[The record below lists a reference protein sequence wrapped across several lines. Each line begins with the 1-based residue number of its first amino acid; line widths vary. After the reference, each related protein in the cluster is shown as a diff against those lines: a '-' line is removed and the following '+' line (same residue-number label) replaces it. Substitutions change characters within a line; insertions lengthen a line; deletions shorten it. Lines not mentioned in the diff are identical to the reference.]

1 MKKTFALIGAVLCAC
16 ALFAF
21 PAPALAATAVHT
33 LTMVQHV
40 GHFDILSSMQHAGA
54 ILAMLGA
61 APAFEQKDGLADNLP
76 ADPAEAIGKIAEA
89 WDAFTKSHAEEM
101 KEVKKGVTDPV
112 LTERLGK
119 IEKSLEDG
127 SEAKQKIEAAIAAER
142 KEREDLE
149 LRLQR
154 EGIKGDGDGAKRE
167 LEIKTFNRMLA
178 ADAAE
183 RKHQPVVLDAKG
195 YDDYK
200 AAFDRML
207 RSNEKLLTPE
217 EMKTL
222 SVGSDPDGGY
232 LVTPDTSGRVAK
244 KVFETSPI
252 RQIASV
258 QVISTD
264 ALEGMEDVGDAGC
277 GYAGEHSTSGD
288 TTTPQIGKWRIP
300 VHIIDT
306 EPKATQQLLD
316 DAAIDVESWLGGKV
330 GNKFGRF
337 ENAEFVTGA
346 ANKILGF
353 AAGYTMTLDSGA
365 GVSWGEIG
373 YVATGVNG
381 DFAASNPADK
391 LHELVGALK
400 VDYLPNA
407 RFVTRRTVVTKMR
420 KFKDANGLYLLQPSL
435 VLGVPDAVMGY
446 PLLRAEDMPA
456 LGNSSKSLAFGDFNE
471 AYQIVDR
478 QGIRVLRDPYTAKPY
493 VKFYT
498 TKRTGGGV
506 VNYEAMKLLS
516 FG

>member
-1 MKKTFALIGAVLCAC
+1 MNKSIALIGAVLCAC
-16 ALFAF
+16 ALLVV
-21 PAPALAATAVHT
+21 PAPALAATAAHT
-33 LTMVQHV
+33 LSLFHQA
-40 GHFDILSSMQHAGA
+40 GQFDIFAPLQHAGFA
-54 ILAMLGA
+54 LAMLGA
-61 APAFEQKDGLADNLP
+61 APAFEQKDGLSADLP
-76 ADPAEAIGKIAEA
+76 SDPAEAIGKIAEA
-89 WDAFTKSHAEEM
+89 WDAFTKSHTEEM
-101 KEVKKGVTDPV
+101 KELKKGVADPV
-112 LTERLGK
+112 LIERLSK

-183 RKHQPVVLDAKG
+183 RKQQPVVLDSKG
-195 YDDYK
+195 YDEYK

-207 RSNEKLLTPE
+207 RTNEAADARGGE
-217 EMKTL
+217 
-222 SVGSDPDGGY
+222 DPFGR
-232 LVTPDTSGRVAK
+232 LRSGRRLSRHSRHVGAHRQ
-244 KVFETSPI
+244 EGLRNLADPPDRLGPGHLDRCAGRAWRTSATPAAAMPASI
-252 RQIASV
+252 RPRAIPPRRRSANGGSR
-258 QVISTD
+258 
-264 ALEGMEDVGDAGC
+264 
-277 GYAGEHSTSGD
+277 STSS
-288 TTTPQIGKWRIP
+288 TPSRRPPSSCWTMRGRRRG
-300 VHIIDT
+300 V
-306 EPKATQQLLD
+306 A
-316 DAAIDVESWLGGKV
+316 GGKV
-330 GNKFGRF
+330 GSKFGRF

-353 AAGYTMTLDSGA
+353 AAGYTMTLDSGS

-373 YVATGVNG
+373 YVATGVSS

-391 LHELVGALK
+391 LHDLVGAVK
-400 VDYLPNA
+400 VDYLANA

-435 VLGVPDAVMGY
+435 VLGVPDAIMGY

-456 LGNSSKSLAFGDFNE
+456 LANGSKSLAFGDFRE
-471 AYQIVDR
+471 GYQIVDR
-478 QGIRVLRDPYTAKPY
+478 QGLRVLRDPYTAKPY

-506 VNYEAMKLLS
+506 VNYEAIKLLS

>member
-1 MKKTFALIGAVLCAC
+1 MNKSIALIGAVLCAC
-16 ALFAF
+16 ALLVV
-21 PAPALAATAVHT
+21 PAPALAATAAHT
-33 LTMVQHV
+33 LSLFHQA
-40 GHFDILSSMQHAGA
+40 GQFDIFAPLQHAGFA
-54 ILAMLGA
+54 LAMLGA
-61 APAFEQKDGLADNLP
+61 APAFEQKDGP
-76 ADPAEAIGKIAEA
+76 ADLPDDPVKAIEQIATSFEA
-89 WDAFTKSHAEEM
+89 FKSSHEEQI
-101 KEVKKGVTDPV
+101 KELKKGVADPV
-112 LTERLGK
+112 LIERLSK

-183 RKHQPVVLDAKG
+183 RKQKAVELDGKG
-195 YDDYK
+195 YDEYK

-207 RSNEKLLTPE
+207 RMNEKLLTPE

-288 TTTPQIGKWRIP
+288 TTTPTIGKWRIP

-316 DAAIDVESWLGGKV
+316 DAAIDVEAWLGAKV
-330 GNKFGRF
+330 GSKIGRF

-373 YVATGVNG
+373 YVATGVSS

-400 VDYLPNA
+400 VDYLANA

-446 PLLRAEDMPA
+446 PLLRAEDMPTLA
-456 LGNSSKSLAFGDFNE
+456 NNSKSLAFGDFAQ

-478 QGIRVLRDPYTAKPY
+478 QQLRVLRDPYTAKPY

-506 VNYEAMKLLS
+506 VNYEAIKLLN